1 MATKANEWGR
11 AVSLED
17 TIATSIIAS
26 SQGLPG
32 SGKSH
37 FWATA
42 PGPIAWFLF
51 DPGGLKGF
59 KSNPVFRDTDI
70 RVFDYCEDI
79 NVGKL
84 PAEERVVKS
93 LEALERF
100 KEDWDIA
107 VVKARTLVIDK
118 ESMLWE
124 VLRYAH
130 DEVSSPTPKNF
141 HELNLMY
148 RGWVQDAENNGRN
161 LGLVRDMHD
170 TWGKIGVSRE
180 GRPQQGFTGIY
191 KPDGQK
197 YVPGL
202 VQLNL
207 EHRWDN
213 DEREFKVKI
222 LEKCRLGNAVDL
234 IGKETG
240 NLDFLTLALMLY
252 PNMDAEEWG
261 IEL

>member
-1 MATKANEWGR
+1 MAQNDGWGR
-11 AVSLED
+11 AEPLED
-17 TIATSIIAS
+17 ATATSLIAS

-42 PGPIAWFLF
+42 PDPIAWFLF

-59 KSNPVFRDTDI
+59 KANRVFRGKDI
-70 RVFDYCEDI
+70 RVFDYCGEI

-84 PAEERVVKS
+84 PPEERVQRS
-93 LEALERF
+93 IEALDKF
-100 KEDWDIA
+100 KEEWDLA
-107 VVKARTLVIDK
+107 VKKARTLVIDK

-124 VLRYAH
+124 VMRYAF
-130 DEVSSPTPKNF
+130 DEVRSPDPKSF

-148 RGWVQDAENNGRN
+148 RGWVQDAENNGIN
-161 LGLVRDMHD
+161 FGMIRDMHD
-170 TWGKIGVSRE
+170 TWGKVGVSKSS
-180 GRPQQGFTGIY
+180 GNVQMGFTGKFI
-191 KPDGQK
+191 PDGQK

-202 VQLNL
+202 VQINL
-207 EHRWDN
+207 EHRWD
-213 DEREFKVKI
+213 DEDREFKVKI

-234 IGKETG
+234 IGTESG
-240 NLDFLTLALMLY
+240 GLDFLGLVTMLY
-252 PNMDAEEWG
+252 PEMDPEEWG